1 MTEPNVEINDGYD
14 TYYAERLWQLLP
26 AIYRTEDT
34 DSLNSPGP
42 LRELLNR
49 IGVQLAVVRRSIDR
63 LWADQSIETCDDWV
77 IPYIGD
83 LLGTNLINKLDPAGQ
98 RRDVAKTIHFRRRK
112 GTVEL
117 LEELA
122 LDVTGWPAHVVE
134 GFRSLA
140 RTRHG
145 LDPAVGPAGFPHAN
159 PADVATLLRA
169 EGLTGLL
176 TGSPAG
182 GLADLRSRHGAT
194 LAGTAF
200 DEYFHTADFRVG
212 RGALGHFGI
221 PKLIVFL
228 WRLTSFGVTGSTPV
242 AVAKCAGQFVFDPT
256 GREIQLFLPQP
267 QMPDDFASS
276 WSPAREWQVP
286 APLTSSLETAIT
298 DAGTSPP
305 PPPRPPYPDAVPPPY
320 AVNDGA
326 AAASRVW
333 PQFGRFELTGTVPD
347 HFTVDYNYGFSSLVG
362 AGPYDRD
369 LLGDRPAEVGSE
381 TVVAGGTGLDA
392 ALAGASSVGV
402 GTTGT
407 ITIADS
413 RTYPPAAAGSDAAP
427 ITSLLVRGGP
437 GTRPVIRPP
446 TSNNPNSEIPEW
458 VFTGGA
464 DGELTLDGLTVS
476 GCDIVLRGSFA
487 KVRLTACTVD
497 PGTADAASSPPLAV
511 AADGVT
517 LAPCRIFV
525 EADPTAPADEPG
537 AIAELV
543 IDHSILGPVR
553 TRFGGSVEKLEISDS
568 IVQGLPAT
576 TGPAYTAAD
585 IFDPVLLANGLL
597 ANDPIAAKLTG
608 AMPAAAVSALRTY
621 AGQSL
626 ASQRAGLPQPVL
638 DALNALVSGPS
649 LYDPTLFA
657 GVDLSPGV
665 RALGQAAFGGAS
677 LPPATLA
684 GLNRGLIDEN
694 FPVALG
700 VAAIAVAGYSVRLDR
715 VTVLG
720 RTAVQRLTASDT
732 ILRDFAAVDDTQD
745 GCVRFSAYAVGS
757 AIPRRYLSA
766 AITAGAP
773 IFTSDA
779 FGHPG
784 YAQLLETADSA
795 IIGDAAGASI
805 SAGADNG
812 SELGAFCADLN
823 PVKEQGLLIKY
834 AEYMPLGLTPVIVHV
849 T

>member
-1 MTEPNVEINDGYD
+1 MTEPAINEINDGYD
-14 TYYAERLWQLLP
+14 SYYAERLWQLLP
-26 AIYRTEDT
+26 AIYRTQDT
-34 DSLNSPGP
+34 DSLSSPGP

-83 LLGTNLINKLDPAGQ
+83 LLGTNLVNKLDPSGQ
-98 RRDVAKTIHFRRRK
+98 RRDVAKTIHYRRRK
-112 GTVEL
+112 GTLEL

-122 LDVTGWPAHVVE
+122 FDVTGWPAHVVE
-134 GFRSLA
+134 GFRRLA

-176 TGSPAG
+176 TGGLAG
-182 GLADLRSRHGAT
+182 GFADLRSRHGAA
-194 LAGTAF
+194 LACTAF
-200 DEYFHTADFRVG
+200 DESFHTADFRVG
-212 RGALGHFGI
+212 AGAFGHFGI

-228 WRLTSFGVTGSTPV
+228 WRLTSFAITESTPV
-242 AVAKCAGQFVFDPT
+242 PVANCAGQFVFDPT
-256 GREIQLFLPQP
+256 GREIALFLPQP
-267 QMPDDFASS
+267 PVPDDFAGE
-276 WSPAREWQVP
+276 WTPAREWQVP
-286 APLTSSLETAIT
+286 GPLTSSLETAIT
-298 DAGTSPP
+298 DPGTSPP
-305 PPPRPPYPDAVPPPY
+305 PPPRRPYPDAVPSRY
-320 AVNDGA
+320 ALNDGA
-326 AAASRVW
+326 QLFSIW
-333 PQFGRFELTGTVPD
+333 PEIGRFELTGAPPGP
-347 HFTVDYNYGFSSLVG
+347 FTVDYNYGFSSLVG

-369 LLGDRPAEVGSE
+369 LLGERPAEVGSE
-381 TVVAGGTGLDA
+381 TVVTGGTGLGA
-392 ALAGASSVGV
+392 ALTDASTVGV

-413 RTYPPAAAGSDAAP
+413 LTYTQLAATGSDAAP
-427 ITSLLVRGGP
+427 ITSLLVRAGP
-437 GTRPVIRPP
+437 ATRPVIRPP
-446 TSNNPNSEIPEW
+446 ASNPIPEW
-458 VFTGGA
+458 VFAGGA
-464 DGELTLDGLTVS
+464 DGTLVLDGLTVS

-487 KVRLTACTVD
+487 NVRITACTVD
-497 PGTADAASSPPLAV
+497 PGTAQAASSPPLAV
-511 AADGVT
+511 AADGAT
-517 LAPCRIFV
+517 LAPCRIFI

-543 IDHSILGPVR
+543 IDHSVVGPVR
-553 TRFGGSVEKLEISDS
+553 TRFGGSIEKLTITDS

-576 TGPAYTAAD
+576 TGSAYTAAD
-585 IFDPVLLANGLL
+585 IFDPVLLAEGLI
-597 ANDPIAAKLTG
+597 ASDPIAAKLTG
-608 AMPAAAVSALRTY
+608 AMSAGAVSALQMYT
-621 AGQSL
+621 GQSL
-626 ASQRAGLPQPVL
+626 ASKQAGLPQPVL
-638 DALNALVSGPS
+638 DALNALVAGPS
-649 LYDPTLFA
+649 LYDPALFA
-657 GVDLSPGV
+657 RVNLSPDV
-665 RALGQAAFGGAS
+665 RALGERAFGGAS
-677 LPPATLA
+677 LDPAILA
-684 GLNRGLIDEN
+684 ELNRGLIDEA

-700 VAAIAVAGYSVRLDR
+700 VAAIAVADAAVQLDR

-720 RTAVQRLTASDT
+720 RTAAHQLSASDT
-732 ILRDFAAVDDTQD
+732 ILRDFTAVDDTQD
-745 GCVRFSAYAVGS
+745 GCVRFSAYAAGS
-757 AIPRRYLSA
+757 AIPRQYLSA

-795 IIGDAAGASI
+795 IVAGGADDASI

-812 SELGAFCADLN
+812 SQLGAFCADLD